1 MIKSWAQQTEAL
13 LDKLAMRYETG
24 NMKREG
30 DGVNVT
36 YGAVWCVVCGCL
48 LLKFP

>member
-1 MIKSWAQQTEAL
+1 
-13 LDKLAMRYETG
+13 MRYETG

-36 YGAVWCVVCGCL
+36 YGAVWCGGRL